1 MGAAWM
7 GASAIS
13 MLVLGE
19 TFIGLFADDA
29 TVIAL
34 VMTLLPVAAVFQVAD
49 GVQAVAF
56 GVLRGVGDTRV
67 PALMN
72 IVAYWVVGLPIGWW
86 VGLHVTGTPGGVW
99 TGLVVGLVVVAVL
112 MLGRMWRVAGRPTQR
127 VESTPPAP

>member
-1 MGAAWM
+1 M

-13 MLVLGE
+13 MLILGE
-19 TFIGLFADDA
+19 RFVRPFATDP
-29 TVIAL
+29 TVIAI

-56 GVLRGVGDTRV
+56 GVLRGVGDTRI

-86 VGLHVTGTPGGVW
+86 VGLQVTGSPSGVW
-99 TGLVVGLVVVAVL
+99 TGLVVGLVVVAAL
-112 MLGRMWRVAGRPTQR
+112 MLARMGWVSRRPIRR
-127 VESTPPAP
+127 VEVDPAA